1 MKKNILFIMVLGLMM
16 ILAKPI
22 TAQDHGFGMGIILG
36 EPTGLSAKAWTS
48 TDNAF
53 DFAIAWSFNNYHHDN
68 NNNDFNNDGNVLLQA
83 DYVWHFFKAISV
95 SKGKLPIYVGIGA
108 RVVLADDP
116 NFGIR
121 IPVGIDYLFADAPID
136 IFLEIVPILD
146 LSPSSD
152 FGVGGGIGA
161 RYWFN

>member
-1 MKKNILFIMVLGLMM
+1 MKKNILYSIVLGLMM

-22 TAQDHGFGMGIILG
+22 TAQDHGFGMGLILG

-53 DFAIAWSFNNYHHDN
+53 DFAVAWSFNNYHHNDN
-68 NNNDFNNDGNVLLQA
+68 HNDGSLLLQA
-83 DYVWHFFKAISV
+83 DYVWHFFNAISV
-95 SKGKLPIYVGIGA
+95 SSGKLPIYVGIGA

-116 NFGIR
+116 SFGVR

-136 IFLEIVPILD
+136 IFLELVPIMD
-146 LSPSSD
+146 LSPETD
-152 FGVGGGIGA
+152 FGIGGGLGI

>member
-1 MKKNILFIMVLGLMM
+1 MKKNILFCMVLGLMM
-16 ILAKPI
+16 MFAKPI
-22 TAQDHGFGMGIILG
+22 TAQDHGFGLGIILG

-68 NNNDFNNDGNVLLQA
+68 NNDYNNDGDVLLQA
-83 DYVWHFFKAISV
+83 DYVWHFFNAISV

-136 IFLEIVPILD
+136 VFLELVPILD

-152 FGVGGGIGA
+152 FGIGGGIGI